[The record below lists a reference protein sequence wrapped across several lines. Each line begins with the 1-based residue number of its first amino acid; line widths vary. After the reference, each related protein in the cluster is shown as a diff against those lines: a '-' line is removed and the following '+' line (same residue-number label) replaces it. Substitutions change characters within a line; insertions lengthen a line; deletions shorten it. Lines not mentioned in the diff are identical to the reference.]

1 MVRLRVAGEINGFA
15 FRTSLFADESRG
27 FYILVNQA
35 MQRGA
40 RVAVGHRATFTL
52 WPDLEDRP
60 AELPDEL
67 ALLLDEEPGLR
78 VFYDSLGEYT
88 RREIG
93 KWLAGVKS
101 PEAQSGRA
109 MQMAERLLATME
121 AEQELPPM
129 IRTALERRPGAMAGW
144 KRLTP
149 AQRRAELMAV
159 FYYQTPE
166 ARQKR
171 VAKLC
176 ELAMKRA
183 EK

>member
-1 MVRLRVAGEINGFA
+1 MRARINGFA
-15 FRTSLFADESRG
+15 FRTSLFADESKG
-27 FYILVNQA
+27 LYLLVNHA

-40 RVAVGHRATFTL
+40 KAVVGHRATFTL
-52 WPDLEDRP
+52 WPDLEARP

-67 ALLLDEEPGLR
+67 AVLLDEEPGLR
-78 VFYDSLGEYT
+78 DFYDQLSEYT

-93 KWLAGVKS
+93 KWIAGVKS
-101 PEAQSGRA
+101 PEAQAGRA
-109 MQMAERLLATME
+109 MQVAERLLSTME
-121 AEQELPPM
+121 AEQQLPPL
-129 IRTALERRPGAMAGW
+129 IRSALERRPGALSGW
-144 KRLTP
+144 QQLTP
-149 AQRRAELMAV
+149 AQRRGELMAV

-176 ELAMKRA
+176 ELAAKRA